1 MWKMTKVLVLSPP
14 CLDTSCQYI
23 TSKPGH
29 LVEMQNHP
37 SLPFL
42 PPSLGSA
49 SLCSQT
55 LTNWPLSRQPGTTQ
69 LSNPSILSKVGERL
83 VEAIAATSRT
93 SREAFPMPPTFVRS
107 RWSAFSHGVVRK
119 PGEMVVRTT
128 LGGDAETALSNL
140 SIRLHPSLLSLS
152 LTVTVALWQAW
163 AH

>member
-83 VEAIAATSRT
+83 VEPLQPHHVHHVRPF
-93 SREAFPMPPTFVRS
+93 RCRGRS

-119 PGEMVVRTT
+119 PGEMVVRAT

-140 SIRLHPSLLSLS
+140 SIRLYLSLLILS
-152 LTVTVALWQAW
+152 PTVTVALWQAW